1 MLDDAI
7 PAMAAYASH
16 YAAGPGALALEQN
29 RSARVRHSDISNVS
43 NNTYMMAGSPLK
55 KLRMGS
61 ESFRPKVQ
69 KTGGQKLACL
79 VNASVTHCGNDQIY
93 AFGGF
98 DQYTDEGKWKT
109 SRCAWMQCP
118 HADRIK
124 VYNHVLKLD
133 LSTLQWSLVD
143 NYGDI
148 PGVRMGHTSC
158 LWQGSKL
165 LIFGGENEH
174 REFLSDVVIF
184 DVPTATWTQPDV
196 GGAIPKGR
204 ARHASVIY
212 DEKLFTVGGLSGK
225 ETLDDICYLDLKTWT
240 WSRSWTFVGR
250 FDHAAWVWGG
260 RIWIFGG
267 LGSDMERNAELLW
280 LDIRSSPAYKGV
292 TGGFHSDERAGG
304 SPRPQANH
312 TASSTGSTGYAANSS
327 SVQIRGVPTAPK
339 PIAPG
344 AMSSVK
350 FVSGPHI
357 PSQAQGTHFHLY
369 SSGTLLDFVT
379 PSGTIRPSDC
389 NLSSLELN
397 NLQWQKIAE
406 GPEIFDSSYRWH
418 YCTLNEDGTKAWL
431 LGSISESQEDND
443 MMEEYLSE
451 VLTLDLR
458 RYGLLGSELTPEPFM
473 EQSHTPRSDSRPQSL
488 LGPLGTDLAS
498 MFDGGPENGTD
509 FTILAEQEASSSFA
523 SDDISDVGEDDDSS
537 MVGHGDGLNPRPSG
551 SKPIYVHRIILQAR
565 WPHFNRVWSS
575 HMAEFQT
582 KKMRLPESYPV
593 VRAFLFY
600 LYTDSIAM
608 TPPPPPAF
616 ASTGAGTELPP
627 ATPLSLDVVAGLLVL
642 ANMYDLPRLRL
653 LCVHRLSRDLDT
665 DAAAI
670 VWERA
675 ALAGEDWLRCR
686 AARYCL
692 THWGRVVRSQ
702 GFRKLSRGAM
712 VELCEVVDVEG
723 RVVGGEELALVGGL
737 GGAKIGQEM
746 HSGGEGARRPA
757 GQASEDTETED
768 EAMEVN

>member
-1 MLDDAI
+1 M
-7 PAMAAYASH
+7 
-16 YAAGPGALALEQN
+16 
-29 RSARVRHSDISNVS
+29 
-43 NNTYMMAGSPLK
+43 
-55 KLRMGS
+55 
-61 ESFRPKVQ
+61 
-69 KTGGQKLACL
+69 
-79 VNASVTHCGNDQIY
+79 
-93 AFGGF
+93 
-98 DQYTDEGKWKT
+98 
-109 SRCAWMQCP
+109 
-118 HADRIK
+118 
-124 VYNHVLKLD
+124 
-133 LSTLQWSLVD
+133 D

-184 DVPTATWTQPDV
+184 DIPTATWTQPDV

-212 DEKLFTVGGLSGK
+212 DEKLFVVGGLSGK
-225 ETLDDICYLDLKTWT
+225 ETLDDICYLDLKTWI

-260 RIWIFGG
+260 RIWVFGG

-280 LDIRSSPAYKGV
+280 LDIKSSPAYKG
-292 TGGFHSDERAGG
+292 TAGEFHSEERSGG
-304 SPRPQANH
+304 SSRPQSNH
-312 TASSTGSTGYAANSS
+312 TTSGTGSTGYAANSS
-327 SVQIRGVPTAPK
+327 SVQVRGAAMTPRPV
-339 PIAPG
+339 APG
-344 AMSSVK
+344 AQSSVK

-357 PSQAQGTHFHLY
+357 PSQAQGTHFHVY

-389 NLSSLELN
+389 NLSCLELDA
-397 NLQWQKIAE
+397 LQWQKIAE
-406 GPEIFDSSYRWH
+406 GSEIFDSSYRWH

-431 LGSISESQEDND
+431 LGSVSETSDDNE
-443 MMEEYLSE
+443 MIEEYLSE
-451 VLTLDLR
+451 VLSLDLR
-458 RYGLLGSELTPEPFM
+458 RYGLLGSELTPGPFM
-473 EQSHTPRSDSRPQSL
+473 EQSYTPRSDSRPQSV

-498 MFDGGPENGTD
+498 MFDTGPENGSD
-509 FTILAEQEASSSFA
+509 FTVIAEQDASQGHM
-523 SDDISDVGEDDDSS
+523 SDDISDLGNDDDTS
-537 MVGHGDGLNPRPSG
+537 MAGHHDALASRAPGSRP
-551 SKPIYVHRIILQAR
+551 IHVHRIILQAR

-575 HMAEFQT
+575 QMAEFQT
-582 KKMRLPESYPV
+582 KKMRLPESYAV

-600 LYTDSIAM
+600 FYTDSIAIA
-608 TPPPPPAF
+608 PPAP
-616 ASTGAGTELPP
+616 SGPRVGTESLPS
-627 ATPLSLDVVAGLLVL
+627 TSLPLDIIAGLLVL

-675 ALAGEDWLRCR
+675 AVAGEEWLKRR

-692 THWGRVVRSQ
+692 THWGRVVRSD
-702 GFRKLSRGAM
+702 GFRKLSRAAM

-723 RVVGGEELALVGGL
+723 RVVGGEELELVGGL
-737 GGAKIGQEM
+737 GGAKIGQGAGPPN
-746 HSGGEGARRPA
+746 HNSGRIRRRP
-757 GQASEDTETED
+757 GHLYIESEDTETDD

>member
-1 MLDDAI
+1 
-7 PAMAAYASH
+7 
-16 YAAGPGALALEQN
+16 
-29 RSARVRHSDISNVS
+29 
-43 NNTYMMAGSPLK
+43 
-55 KLRMGS
+55 
-61 ESFRPKVQ
+61 
-69 KTGGQKLACL
+69 
-79 VNASVTHCGNDQIY
+79 
-93 AFGGF
+93 
-98 DQYTDEGKWKT
+98 
-109 SRCAWMQCP
+109 
-118 HADRIK
+118 
-124 VYNHVLKLD
+124 
-133 LSTLQWSLVD
+133 
-143 NYGDI
+143 
-148 PGVRMGHTSC
+148 MGHTSC

-184 DVPTATWTQPDV
+184 DVPTATWTQPEV
-196 GGAIPKGR
+196 GGAIPRGR

-212 DEKLFTVGGLSGK
+212 DEKLFVVGGLSGK

-260 RIWIFGG
+260 RIWVFGG
-267 LGSDMERNAELLW
+267 LGADMERNAELLW
-280 LDIRSSPAYKGV
+280 LDIKSSPAYKGIA
-292 TGGFHSDERAGG
+292 GDILSEERPNG
-304 SPRPQANH
+304 SSRPRPNH
-312 TASSTGSTGYAANSS
+312 TTSSTGSTGYAANSS
-327 SVQIRGVPTAPK
+327 SVQIRGAPMSPK
-339 PIAPG
+339 PVAPG
-344 AMSSVK
+344 AQSSMK
-350 FVSGPHI
+350 FLSGPHI
-357 PSQAQGTHFHLY
+357 PSQAQGTHFHVY

-389 NLSSLELN
+389 NLSCLELDA
-397 NLQWQKIAE
+397 LQWQKIAE
-406 GPEIFDSSYRWH
+406 GPEIFDSNYRWH
-418 YCTLNEDGTKAWL
+418 YCTLNEGGTKAWL
-431 LGSISESQEDND
+431 LGSMNETSDDND

-458 RYGLLGSELTPEPFM
+458 RYGLLGSELTPDPFM
-473 EQSHTPRSDSRPQSL
+473 ERSHTPRSDSRPISI

-498 MFDGGPENGTD
+498 MFDAGPENGTD
-509 FTILAEQEASSSFA
+509 FTIIAEQDASQGLT
-523 SDDISDVGEDDDSS
+523 SDDLCDAGDDVSS
-537 MVGHGDGLNPRPSG
+537 MAGHFDVSNLRAPY
-551 SKPIYVHRIILQAR
+551 SKPIHVHRIILQAR

-608 TPPPPPAF
+608 APPITSGLSIGTEPPP
-616 ASTGAGTELPP
+616 STS
-627 ATPLSLDVVAGLLVL
+627 LSLDVVAGLLVL

-675 ALAGEDWLRCR
+675 AIAGEEWLKRR

-692 THWGRVVRSQ
+692 THWGRVVRSD
-702 GFRKLSRGAM
+702 GFRKLSRAAM

-723 RVVGGEELALVGGL
+723 RVVGGEELELVGGL
-737 GGAKIGQEM
+737 GGAKIGQGAGPPNQ
-746 HSGGEGARRPA
+746 SGGRIRRRP
-757 GQASEDTETED
+757 GYVYNESEDTETED